1 MLYFTD
7 MENLELETCKFYSAE
22 NTELATSTFN
32 MVSVVQICN
41 CLVVAG
47 TQPSAQLL
55 THARPESYYWVPGT
69 LTNNLINYN

>member
-41 CLVVAG
+41 CSVVAG

-55 THARPESYYWVPGT
+55 TRARPESYY
-69 LTNNLINYN
+69 

>member
-32 MVSVVQICN
+32 MVSVIQIWN

-55 THARPESYYWVPGT
+55 TRARPESYY
-69 LTNNLINYN
+69 